1 MRTAVGLELKAVR
14 VIRRG
19 DDQRVLVP
27 VRNGHL
33 ADHCLGEECNPGI
46 GEECN
51 PGIRNGHLGRE
62 ECNPGIVA
70 AYEVW
75 SIAYLTA
82 SWYAM
87 ASVTVR

>member
-33 ADHCLGEECNPGI
+33 ADVSEKNATQESATVILPT
-46 GEECN
+46 
-51 PGIRNGHLGRE
+51 
-62 ECNPGIVA
+62 
-70 AYEVW
+70 
-75 SIAYLTA
+75 TA
-82 SWYAM
+82 SEKDATQESEKNATQESWRLTKCGP
-87 ASVTVR
+87 SRT

>member
-27 VRNGHL
+27 VRNDHL
-33 ADHCLGEECNPGI
+33 ADCCLGEECNPGI
-46 GEECN
+46 G
-51 PGIRNGHLGRE
+51 E

>member
-19 DDQRVLVP
+19 DDQRILVP

-33 ADHCLGEECNPGI
+33 TDHCLGEECNTGI
-46 GEECN
+46 GEECDS
-51 PGIRNGHLGRE
+51 GIGE
-62 ECNPGIVA
+62 ECSSGIV

>member
-51 PGIRNGHLGRE
+51 WESEKNATQE
-62 ECNPGIVA
+62 S
-70 AYEVW
+70 W
-75 SIAYLTA
+75 LTRCGP
-82 SWYAM
+82 SR
-87 ASVTVR
+87 T

>member
-51 PGIRNGHLGRE
+51 PGI
-62 ECNPGIVA
+62 VA

>member
-33 ADHCLGEECNPGI
+33 ADHCLGEECNTGI

-51 PGIRNGHLGRE
+51 TGIGE
-62 ECNPGIVA
+62 ECNSGIV

>member
-33 ADHCLGEECNPGI
+33 ADCCLG
-46 GEECN
+46 
-51 PGIRNGHLGRE
+51 E

>member
-19 DDQRVLVP
+19 DNQRVLVP
-27 VRNGHL
+27 VHNGHL
-33 ADHCLGEECNPGI
+33 ADQKNLVGEECNPGI
-46 GEECN
+46 GEECK
-51 PGIRNGHLGRE
+51 GIGEKNRRE
-62 ECNPGIVA
+62 ERNTGIV